1 MKTKLN
7 LFISVFVLTAFIIAG
22 SFVITGCGKQDQ
34 KTDGDKKDTSKTTT
48 QQNTTA
54 GENKTQT
61 TTGQDNKSNELGIK
75 EGMPADYPKD
85 IPQPVNSKCLGSL
98 NTTEGTVVTFEST
111 DKPRAILAPFTEA
124 VEKVGFKKPE
134 PEQMS
139 DDGGMAMWKMDKR
152 EVSIMLAWDKEKS
165 VCSVVVT
172 YK

>member
-1 MKTKLN
+1 MKTKFN
-7 LFISVFVLTAFIIAG
+7 LFISAFVLTAFIIAG
-22 SFVITGCGKQDQ
+22 CGKQDQ
-34 KTDGDKKDTSKTTT
+34 KTEGDKKDSTKSTT
-48 QQNTTA
+48 QQNNNTTA
-54 GENKTQT
+54 GDNKTT
-61 TTGQDNKSNELGIK
+61 TTAPDGKNELGIK

-85 IPQPVNSKCLGSL
+85 IPQPINSKCLGSL

-124 VEKVGFKKPE
+124 VEKIGFKKPE
-134 PEQMS
+134 AEQMS